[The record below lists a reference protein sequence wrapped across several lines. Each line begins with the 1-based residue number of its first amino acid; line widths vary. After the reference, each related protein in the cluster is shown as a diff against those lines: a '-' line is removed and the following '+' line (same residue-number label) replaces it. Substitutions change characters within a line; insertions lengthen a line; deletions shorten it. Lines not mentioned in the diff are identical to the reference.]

1 MIRKMVDNMDLNL
14 SSLSYDELLELYQ
27 EEDSFIQYLE
37 ELLKQVKDEG
47 EK

>member
-1 MIRKMVDNMDLNL
+1 MVDNMDLNL

-37 ELLKQVKDEG
+37 DLLKQVKDEG
-47 EK
+47 DE

>member
-1 MIRKMVDNMDLNL
+1 MVRKMVDNMDLNL

-37 ELLKQVKDEG
+37 DLLKQVKDEG
-47 EK
+47 DE

>member
-1 MIRKMVDNMDLNL
+1 MVDNMDLNL

-37 ELLKQVKDEG
+37 DLLKQVKDEG

>member
-1 MIRKMVDNMDLNL
+1 MVRKMVDNMDLNL

-37 ELLKQVKDEG
+37 DLLKQVKDEG

>member
-1 MIRKMVDNMDLNL
+1 MVDNMDLNL

>member
-1 MIRKMVDNMDLNL
+1 MDLNL

-37 ELLKQVKDEG
+37 DLLKQVKDEG

>member
-1 MIRKMVDNMDLNL
+1 MDLNL

-37 ELLKQVKDEG
+37 DLLKQVKDEG
-47 EK
+47 DE